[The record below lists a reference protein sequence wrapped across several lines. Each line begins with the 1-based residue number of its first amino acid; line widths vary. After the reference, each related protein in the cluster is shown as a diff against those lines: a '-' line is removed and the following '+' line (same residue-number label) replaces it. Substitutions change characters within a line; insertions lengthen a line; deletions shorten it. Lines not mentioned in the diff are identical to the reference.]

1 MVRTPKLNLYH
12 LITFYFVASEKS
24 FSAASE
30 KLFLTQ
36 PAVTVHIKS
45 LERCTGVKLLDV
57 RRKRVYLTK
66 AGETLFQ
73 YAEEIYEQAKNAE
86 RFLENQKESSLRI
99 GAAITFSSVIASAAS
114 GFEQLFP
121 HVKLSIRNAPS
132 YQIIEELLDL
142 QHDIAVVVSMN
153 YRARKLRAVK
163 VSDGERLVLVTL
175 PSSDL
180 FSRQPLTLAEIC
192 DSPLLLPPEKSGTR
206 EVLLKRLEAE
216 GSKVRPS
223 ILVETDYLEC
233 AKRLAEEGRGIALMH
248 ITNVEKEIA
257 EGRLK
262 ILPLANDIKIGVDAV
277 VHRDVPLPLIGRKF
291 ISLVEEAFQAL
302 HSRQAIAC

>member
-1 MVRTPKLNLYH
+1 MKLNLYH

-30 KLFLTQ
+30 KLFLSE
-36 PAVTVHIKS
+36 PAVSLHIKS

-57 RRKRVYLTK
+57 RRKNVFLTK

-73 YAEEIYEQAKNAE
+73 YAEEIYERAKNAE

-114 GFEQLFP
+114 GFEQLCP
-121 HVKLSIRNAPS
+121 NVKLRIRNGPS
-132 YQIIEELLDL
+132 YQIVEELADL
-142 QHDIAVVVSMN
+142 QHDIALVVSLN
-153 YRARKLRAVK
+153 YHSRKLRVVR
-163 VSDGERLVLVTL
+163 VSDEERLVLVTL

-180 FSRQPLTLAEIC
+180 FSRRPLTLAEIYN
-192 DSPLLLPPEKSGTR
+192 SPLLLPPEKSGTR
-206 EVLLKRLEAE
+206 EVLLKRFEAD

-233 AKRLAEEGRGIALMH
+233 SKRLAEEGRGIALMH
-248 ITNVEKEIA
+248 ITNVEREIA

-262 ILPLANDIKIGVDAV
+262 ILPLANEIKIGVVKIAQ
-277 VHRDVPLPLIGRKF
+277 RKLTLNT
-291 ISLVEEAFQAL
+291 SPK
-302 HSRQAIAC
+302 

>member
-1 MVRTPKLNLYH
+1 MARPPKLNLYH
-12 LITFYFVASEKS
+12 LVTFYFVASEKS

-36 PAVTVHIKS
+36 PAVTLHIKS

-57 RRKRVYLTK
+57 RRKKVYLTK

-73 YAEEIYEQAKNAE
+73 YAEEIYERAKNAE

-99 GAAITFSSVIASAAS
+99 GAAITFSSVVASAAS

-121 HVKLSIRNAPS
+121 HVKLRIRNGPS
-132 YQIIEELLDL
+132 YQIVDELVDL
-142 QHDIAVVVSMN
+142 QHDIAVVVSLN
-153 YRARKLRAVK
+153 YHNGKLRAVR

-175 PSSDL
+175 PSSDI
-180 FSRQPLTLAEIC
+180 FSKEVLTLAEVC
-192 DSPLLLPPEKSGTR
+192 DSPLLLPPEKSATR
-206 EVLLKRLEAE
+206 EVLLKRFEAE
-216 GSKVRPS
+216 RAKLRPS

-248 ITNVEKEIA
+248 VTNVEREIA
-257 EGRLK
+257 EGKLK
-262 ILPLANDIKIGVDAV
+262 ILPLADDIKIGVDV
-277 VHRDVPLPLIGRKF
+277 LVHRDVPLPPIGRKF
-291 ISLVEEAFQAL
+291 ISLVKEAFQAR
-302 HSRQAIAC
+302 HSH

>member
-1 MVRTPKLNLYH
+1 MARPPKLNLYH
-12 LITFYFVASEKS
+12 LVTFYFVASEKS

-36 PAVTVHIKS
+36 PAVTLHIKS

-57 RRKRVYLTK
+57 RRKKVYLTK

-73 YAEEIYEQAKNAE
+73 YAEEIYERAKNAE

-99 GAAITFSSVIASAAS
+99 GAAITFSSVVASAAS

-121 HVKLSIRNAPS
+121 HVKLRIRNGPS
-132 YQIIEELLDL
+132 YQIVDELVDL
-142 QHDIAVVVSMN
+142 QHDIAVVVSLN
-153 YRARKLRAVK
+153 YRTRKLRAVR

-175 PSSDL
+175 PSSDIFL
-180 FSRQPLTLAEIC
+180 KEALTLAEVC
-192 DSPLLLPPEKSGTR
+192 DSPLLLPPEKSATR
-206 EVLLKRLEAE
+206 EVLLKRFEAE
-216 GSKVRPS
+216 RAKLRPS

-248 ITNVEKEIA
+248 VTNVEREIA
-257 EGRLK
+257 EGKLK
-262 ILPLANDIKIGVDAV
+262 ILPLADDIKIGVDV
-277 VHRDVPLPLIGRKF
+277 LVHRDVPLPPIGRKF
-291 ISLVEEAFQAL
+291 ISLVKEAFQAR
-302 HSRQAIAC
+302 HSH

>member
-1 MVRTPKLNLYH
+1 MARPPKLNLYH

-24 FSAASE
+24 FSVASE

-36 PAVTVHIKS
+36 PAVTLHIKS

-57 RRKRVYLTK
+57 RRKKVYLTK

-73 YAEEIYEQAKNAE
+73 YAEEIYERAKNAE

-99 GAAITFSSVIASAAS
+99 GAAITFSSVVASAAS

-121 HVKLSIRNAPS
+121 HVKLRIRNGPS
-132 YQIIEELLDL
+132 YQIVDELVDL
-142 QHDIAVVVSMN
+142 QHDIAVVVSLN
-153 YRARKLRAVK
+153 YRTRKLRAMR

-175 PSSDL
+175 PSSGI
-180 FSRQPLTLAEIC
+180 FSKEALTLAEVC
-192 DSPLLLPPEKSGTR
+192 DSPLLLPPEKSATR
-206 EVLLKRLEAE
+206 EVLLKRFEAE
-216 GSKVRPS
+216 RAKLRPS

-248 ITNVEKEIA
+248 VTNVEREIA
-257 EGRLK
+257 EGKLK
-262 ILPLANDIKIGVDAV
+262 ILPLADDIKIGVDV
-277 VHRDVPLPLIGRKF
+277 LVHRDVPLPPIGRKF
-291 ISLVEEAFQAL
+291 ISLVKEAFQAR
-302 HSRQAIAC
+302 HSH